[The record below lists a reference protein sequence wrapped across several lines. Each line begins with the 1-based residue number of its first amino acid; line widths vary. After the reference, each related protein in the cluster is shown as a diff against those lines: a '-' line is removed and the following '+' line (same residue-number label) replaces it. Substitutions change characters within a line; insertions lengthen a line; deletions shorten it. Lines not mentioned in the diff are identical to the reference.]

1 MPNSINGCVGAVSLR
16 RQKIDVESLCG
27 FLPFLGNVDFFIAQ
41 NEYGGTIM
49 RRYQK
54 ILALTLVGT
63 GAFMLPGTLP
73 VQAATVQ
80 ADSVQADA
88 AVHSLQKVTAVTRV
102 YGSGEQVAEAIL
114 EYPQSLLPSAV
125 KPTDFAVSGQE
136 ITAVM
141 VNDKPELTNKTQA
154 GRYVILQFA
163 QKNNVYD
170 GDLSKKPGRQ
180 ARPADDKNGQ
190 GTDAPRQSNRKLPDL
205 SLQVQ
210 QVRPLTA
217 IDGTT
222 FAPLTVSA
230 TAVNEPDLERFQQ
243 YEYTDKEVGA
253 TIPYNLYLPQNY
265 DPKEK
270 YPLLFFVADA
280 SANINA
286 IKTPLFQGNGA
297 TIWASDSEQAKH
309 ECIILAPQYTADLVD
324 KIGMMTTDENVWT
337 PGLTLVTKL
346 LHDVIER
353 YSVDKNR
360 IYGTGQSQGG
370 MANIAISDKYPD
382 LFAAQ
387 WLVACQWNVEE
398 MAAMKDKK
406 LWITVCEGDT
416 KAFPGMNAA
425 TALWESLGSKVA
437 RNKTFWDSHA
447 NMTEINANVKDM
459 TAANAPIN
467 YSVFAGGNHMY
478 TWSFAYDI
486 EAIRDWLFQQR
497 KDGQPHSLLAKALQ
511 DAGLAAYNAGD
522 YEQALAKFTAAN
534 SKGHMKAPRYIG
546 LCYEHGYGVT
556 ANTKEAA
563 KWYAIAAERGDITG
577 TYYLGRLFETGN
589 GVPQDY
595 NKAFSLYQKAA
606 QRGDIIAAPAMA
618 ALGHLYE
625 NGLGVEKNLQ
635 KAQEWYTKA
644 AISE

>member
-1 MPNSINGCVGAVSLR
+1 
-16 RQKIDVESLCG
+16 
-27 FLPFLGNVDFFIAQ
+27 
-41 NEYGGTIM
+41 M

-114 EYPQSLLPSAV
+114 EYPKALLPSAV

-136 ITAVM
+136 ITAVI
-141 VNDKPELTNKTQA
+141 VNDKAELTDKAQA

-180 ARPADDKNGQ
+180 ARPADDKNDQ

-205 SLQVQ
+205 SLQVE

-265 DPKEK
+265 DPKKK

-297 TIWASDSEQAKH
+297 TIWTSDSEQAKH
-309 ECIILAPQYTADLVD
+309 ECIVLAPQYTADLVD

-467 YSVFAGGNHMY
+467 YSVFADGNHMY

>member
-1 MPNSINGCVGAVSLR
+1 
-16 RQKIDVESLCG
+16 
-27 FLPFLGNVDFFIAQ
+27 
-41 NEYGGTIM
+41 M

-73 VQAATVQ
+73 VQAATVL

-88 AVHSLQKVTAVTRV
+88 AVHSLQKVTAVARV

-222 FAPLTVSA
+222 FAPLAVSA

-265 DPKEK
+265 DLKKK

-337 PGLTLVTKL
+337 PGLTLVSDL
-346 LHDVIER
+346 LQDVIAR

-398 MAAMKDKK
+398 MTAMKDKK

-511 DAGLAAYNAGD
+511 NAGLAAYNAGD

>member
-1 MPNSINGCVGAVSLR
+1 M
-16 RQKIDVESLCG
+16 
-27 FLPFLGNVDFFIAQ
+27 
-41 NEYGGTIM
+41 IM

-63 GAFMLPGTLP
+63 GAFMLSALP
-73 VQAATVQ
+73 VQAAAVEASDVQ
-80 ADSVQADA
+80 ISS
-88 AVHSLQKVTAVTRV
+88 AVHGLQKVTAVTHI

-125 KPTDFAVSGQE
+125 KPTDFAVSGKE

-163 QKNNVYD
+163 KQNNVYD
-170 GDLSKKPGRQ
+170 GDLSQKPGHQ
-180 ARPADDKNGQ
+180 AKPADDKNGQ
-190 GTDAPRQSNRKLPDL
+190 STDAPRQSNRKLPDL

-210 QVRPLTA
+210 QLCPLIA

-230 TAVNEPDLERFQQ
+230 TAVNEPDMERFRQ
-243 YEYTDKEVGA
+243 YEYTDKQVGA

-265 DPKEK
+265 DPKKK

-337 PGLTLVTKL
+337 PGLTLVTHL

-437 RNKTFWDSHA
+437 RNETFWNSHA
-447 NMTEINANVKDM
+447 SLAEINANVKDM
-459 TAANAPIN
+459 AAANAPIN

-497 KDGQPHSLLAKALQ
+497 KDGQQHSLLAKALQ
-511 DAGLAAYNAGD
+511 DVGLAAYNAGD
-522 YEQALAKFTAAN
+522 YKKALANFTAAN
-534 SKGHMKAPRYIG
+534 NKGHMKAPRYIG

-595 NKAFSLYQKAA
+595 NKAFVLYQKAA

-625 NGLGVEKNLQ
+625 TGLGVEKNLH
-635 KAQEWYTKA
+635 KAQE
-644 AISE
+644 

>member
-1 MPNSINGCVGAVSLR
+1 
-16 RQKIDVESLCG
+16 
-27 FLPFLGNVDFFIAQ
+27 
-41 NEYGGTIM
+41 M

-63 GAFMLPGTLP
+63 GTFMLSALP
-73 VQAATVQ
+73 VQAATVE
-80 ADSVQADA
+80 ASDVQISSAF
-88 AVHSLQKVTAVTRV
+88 HGLQKVTAVTHI

-114 EYPQSLLPSAV
+114 EYPKALLPSAV
-125 KPTDFAVSGQE
+125 KPTDFAVSGKE

-163 QKNNVYD
+163 KQNNVYD
-170 GDLSKKPGRQ
+170 GDLSQKPGRQ

-190 GTDAPRQSNRKLPDL
+190 GTDAPRQSNRKMPDL

-210 QVRPLTA
+210 QVRPLTS

-230 TAVNEPDLERFQQ
+230 TAVNEPDLERFRQC
-243 YEYTDKEVGA
+243 EYTDKEVGA

-265 DPKEK
+265 DPKKK

-309 ECIILAPQYTADLVD
+309 ECIVLAPQYTADLVD

-337 PGLTLVTKL
+337 PGLTLVSDL
-346 LHDVIER
+346 LHDVIGH
-353 YSVDKNR
+353 YSIDKNR

-497 KDGQPHSLLAKALQ
+497 KNVPQHSLLAKILQ

-522 YEQALAKFTAAN
+522 YKKALANFTAAN
-534 SKGHMKAPRYIG
+534 NKGHMKAPRYIG

-595 NKAFSLYQKAA
+595 NKAFVLYQKAA

-625 NGLGVEKNLQ
+625 TGLGVEKNLH
-635 KAQEWYTKA
+635 KAQE
-644 AISE
+644 

>member
-1 MPNSINGCVGAVSLR
+1 
-16 RQKIDVESLCG
+16 
-27 FLPFLGNVDFFIAQ
+27 
-41 NEYGGTIM
+41 M

-63 GAFMLPGTLP
+63 EAFMLPSTLP

-80 ADSVQADA
+80 AGEVQAGA
-88 AVHSLQKVTAVTRV
+88 AIHGLQKVTAVTRV
-102 YGSGEQVAEAIL
+102 YGSGEQIAEAIL
-114 EYPQSLLPSAV
+114 EYPKALLPSDV
-125 KPTDFAVSGQE
+125 KPTDFAVSGKE

-141 VNDKPELTNKTQA
+141 VNDKPKLTNKAQA

-163 QKNNVYD
+163 KQNNVYD
-170 GDLSKKPGRQ
+170 GDLSKKPRRQ

-217 IDGTT
+217 IDSTA
-222 FAPLTVSA
+222 FAPLNVSA

-265 DPKEK
+265 DPKKK
-270 YPLLFFVADA
+270 YPLLFFMADA

-324 KIGMMTTDENVWT
+324 KIGMMTTDENLWT
-337 PGLTLVTKL
+337 PGLTLVSNL

-447 NMTEINANVKDM
+447 NMTEINAKVKDM
-459 TAANAPIN
+459 TDANAPIN

-497 KDGQPHSLLAKALQ
+497 KDGQTHSLLAKALQ
-511 DAGLAAYNAGD
+511 DAGL
-522 YEQALAKFTAAN
+522 
-534 SKGHMKAPRYIG
+534 
-546 LCYEHGYGVT
+546 
-556 ANTKEAA
+556 
-563 KWYAIAAERGDITG
+563 
-577 TYYLGRLFETGN
+577 
-589 GVPQDY
+589 
-595 NKAFSLYQKAA
+595 AA

-644 AISE
+644 SISE

>member
-1 MPNSINGCVGAVSLR
+1 
-16 RQKIDVESLCG
+16 
-27 FLPFLGNVDFFIAQ
+27 
-41 NEYGGTIM
+41 M

-63 GAFMLPGTLP
+63 GAFMLPGALP
-73 VQAATVQ
+73 AQAATVQ
-80 ADSVQADA
+80 AGGVQAGA
-88 AVHSLQKVTAVTRV
+88 AAHSLQQVTAVTRV
-102 YGSGEQVAEAIL
+102 YGSGEQIAEAIL
-114 EYPQSLLPSAV
+114 EYPKALLPSAV
-125 KPTDFAVSGQE
+125 KPTDFAVSGKE
-136 ITAVM
+136 ITAVR
-141 VNDKPELTNKTQA
+141 VNAKPELTDKEQT

-163 QKNNVYD
+163 QQNNVYD

-217 IDGTT
+217 IDSTT

-230 TAVNEPDLERFQQ
+230 TAVKEPDMERFQQ
-243 YEYTDKEVGA
+243 YEYTDKEVDA

-265 DPKEK
+265 DPEKK

-309 ECIILAPQYTADLVD
+309 ECIILAPQYTADLVK

-337 PGLTLVTKL
+337 PGLTLVSDL
-346 LHDVIER
+346 LHDVITR

-387 WLVACQWNVEE
+387 WLVACQWNVDE
-398 MAAMKDKK
+398 MAAMKEKK

-425 TALWESLGSKVA
+425 TVLWESLGSKVA

-447 NMTEINANVKDM
+447 SMAEINKNVKDM
-459 TAANAPIN
+459 AAANAPIN

-497 KDGQPHSLLAKALQ
+497 KNDRQGQHSLLAKTLQ

-522 YEQALAKFTAAN
+522 YKKALEKFTAAN
-534 SKGHMKAPRYIG
+534 NQGHMKAPRYIG
-546 LCYEHGYGVT
+546 LCYEHGYGVK
-556 ANTKEAA
+556 ANLKEAA
-563 KWYAIAAERGDITG
+563 KWYTIAAERGDITG

-595 NKAFSLYQKAA
+595 HKALTLYQKAA

-635 KAQEWYTKA
+635 KAQEWYIKA
-644 AISE
+644 AALGQWQQ

>member
-1 MPNSINGCVGAVSLR
+1 
-16 RQKIDVESLCG
+16 
-27 FLPFLGNVDFFIAQ
+27 
-41 NEYGGTIM
+41 M

-80 ADSVQADA
+80 AGEVQAGA
-88 AVHSLQKVTAVTRV
+88 AIHGLQKVTAVTRV

-114 EYPQSLLPSAV
+114 EYPKALLPSAV
-125 KPTDFAVSGQE
+125 KPTDFAVSGKE

-141 VNDKPELTNKTQA
+141 VNDKPELTNKAQA

-163 QKNNVYD
+163 KQNNVYD

-190 GTDAPRQSNRKLPDL
+190 GTDAPRQSNRKMPDL

-217 IDGTT
+217 IDGTA
-222 FAPLTVSA
+222 FAPLTASA
-230 TAVNEPDLERFQQ
+230 TDVNEPDVERFQQ

-265 DPKEK
+265 DPKKK

-297 TIWASDSEQAKH
+297 TIWANDSEQAKH

-337 PGLTLVTKL
+337 PGLTLVTNL

-353 YSVDKNR
+353 YSVDINR

-447 NMTEINANVKDM
+447 SITEINANVKDM

-467 YSVFAGGNHMY
+467 YSVFASGNHMY

-497 KDGQPHSLLAKALQ
+497 KDGQTHSLLAKALQ

-522 YEQALAKFTAAN
+522 YKQALAKFTAAN

-563 KWYAIAAERGDITG
+563 KWYTIATERGDITG
-577 TYYLGRLFETGN
+577 TYYLGRLYETGN

-595 NKAFSLYQKAA
+595 HKALTLYQKAA

-618 ALGHLYE
+618 ALGHMYE

>member
-1 MPNSINGCVGAVSLR
+1 
-16 RQKIDVESLCG
+16 
-27 FLPFLGNVDFFIAQ
+27 
-41 NEYGGTIM
+41 M

-73 VQAATVQ
+73 VQATTVQ
-80 ADSVQADA
+80 AGEVQAGA
-88 AVHSLQKVTAVTRV
+88 AIHGLQKVTAVTRV

-114 EYPQSLLPSAV
+114 EYPKALFPSAV
-125 KPTDFAVSGQE
+125 KPTDYAVSGKE

-141 VNDKPELTNKTQA
+141 VNDKPELTDKSQA

-163 QKNNVYD
+163 KQNNVYD

-190 GTDAPRQSNRKLPDL
+190 GTDAPRQSNRKMPDL

-222 FAPLTVSA
+222 FTSLTVSA
-230 TAVNEPDLERFQQ
+230 TAVNEPNLERFQQ

-265 DPKEK
+265 DPKKK

-297 TIWASDSEQAKH
+297 TIWASDSEQGKH

-337 PGLTLVTKL
+337 PGLTLVTNL

-387 WLVACQWNVEE
+387 WLVACQWNVKE

-437 RNKTFWDSHA
+437 RNKEFWNSNADMA
-447 NMTEINANVKDM
+447 EINAKVKDL
-459 TAANAPIN
+459 ANGGAPIN
-467 YSVFAGGNHMY
+467 YTVFAGGNHMY

-486 EAIRDWLFQQR
+486 ETIRDWLFEQR
-497 KDGQPHSLLAKALQ
+497 KYKTDHNQHNIFARAIQDAGVAAYKAGDYPKALQ
-511 DAGLAAYNAGD
+511 NFYAAD
-522 YEQALAKFTAAN
+522 K
-534 SKGHMKAPRYIG
+534 KGHMKAPRYIG
-546 LCYEHGYGVT
+546 ICYENGYGVKPD
-556 ANTKEAA
+556 AKVAA
-563 KWYAIAAERGDITG
+563 KWYEKAVSRGDITG
-577 TYYLGRLFETGN
+577 TYYLGRLYELGK

-595 NKAFSLYQKAA
+595 GKAVELYRKSA

-618 ALGHLYE
+618 ALGRMYE
-625 NGLGVEKNLQ
+625 NGLGLAKDMDTAQ
-635 KAQEWYTKA
+635 MYYDKAKATGYTN
-644 AISE
+644 

>member
-1 MPNSINGCVGAVSLR
+1 
-16 RQKIDVESLCG
+16 
-27 FLPFLGNVDFFIAQ
+27 
-41 NEYGGTIM
+41 M

-180 ARPADDKNGQ
+180 ARPADDNNGQ

-230 TAVNEPDLERFQQ
+230 TAVNKPDLERFQQ
-243 YEYTDKEVGA
+243 CEYTDKEVGA

-265 DPKEK
+265 DPKKK

-297 TIWASDSEQAKH
+297 TIWTSDSEQAKH

-337 PGLTLVTKL
+337 PGLTLVTNL

>member
-1 MPNSINGCVGAVSLR
+1 
-16 RQKIDVESLCG
+16 
-27 FLPFLGNVDFFIAQ
+27 
-41 NEYGGTIM
+41 
-49 RRYQK
+49 
-54 ILALTLVGT
+54 
-63 GAFMLPGTLP
+63 MLPGALP

-80 ADSVQADA
+80 AGDVQAVA
-88 AVHSLQKVTAVTRV
+88 AAHGLQKVTAVTRV
-102 YGSGEQVAEAIL
+102 YGSGEQVAAAIL
-114 EYPQSLLPSAV
+114 EYPKALLPSAV
-125 KPTDFAVSGQE
+125 KPTDFAVSGKE
-136 ITAVM
+136 ITAVR
-141 VNDKPELTNKTQA
+141 VTAKPELTDKAQT

-163 QKNNVYD
+163 QQNNVYD

-180 ARPADDKNGQ
+180 PKPADDKNGR
-190 GTDAPRQSNRKLPDL
+190 GTDAPRQSNRKLPEL

-222 FAPLTVSA
+222 FAPLTLSA
-230 TAVNEPDLERFQQ
+230 TEVNEPDMERFQQ
-243 YEYTDKEVGA
+243 YEYTDKQVGA

-265 DPKEK
+265 DPKKK

-297 TIWASDSEQAKH
+297 TVWASDSEQAKH

-337 PGLTLVTKL
+337 PGLTLVSDL
-346 LHDVIER
+346 LQDVIAR

-447 NMTEINANVKDM
+447 SMTEINKNVKDLA
-459 TAANAPIN
+459 AANAPIN

-497 KDGQPHSLLAKALQ
+497 KEDKQGQHSLLAKALQ

-522 YEQALAKFTAAN
+522 YKKALANFIAAN
-534 SKGHMKAPRYIG
+534 KKGHMKAPRYIG
-546 LCYEHGYGVT
+546 LCYEHGYGVK
-556 ANTKEAA
+556 ANAKEAA
-563 KWYAIAAERGDITG
+563 KWYTIAAERGDITG

-589 GVPQDY
+589 GVSQDY
-595 NKAFSLYQKAA
+595 SKALNLYQKAA

-618 ALGHLYE
+618 ALGHMYE
-625 NGLGVEKNLQ
+625 NGLGVEKIRRKPRNGTPKQQPPATSDDLLCD
-635 KAQEWYTKA
+635 KK
-644 AISE
+644 